1 MVFKHPVNSGRINA
15 AKSAFVFVQ
24 LTVKFLLRI
33 VNVKTVFM
41 NVIKIGHGGNFFL
54 LIYSIS
60 ILKFGLGE

>member
-1 MVFKHPVNSGRINA
+1 MLFEYPIDSDRINA

-24 LTVKFLLRI
+24 LTVKFFLRI

-41 NVIKIGHGGNFFL
+41 NVVKVGHVKKVLL

-60 ILKFGLGE
+60 ILKFALGE

>member
-1 MVFKHPVNSGRINA
+1 MVFKHPIDSYRINA

-41 NVIKIGHGGNFFL
+41 NVIKVGHVEKFFL
-54 LIYSIS
+54 LTCSIS

>member
-1 MVFKHPVNSGRINA
+1 MVFKHPIDSDRIYS

-41 NVIKIGHGGNFFL
+41 NVIKVGHVEDIFFINL
-54 LIYSIS
+54 
-60 ILKFGLGE
+60 

>member
-1 MVFKHPVNSGRINA
+1 MVFKHPIDSDRIYS

-33 VNVKTVFM
+33 VNGEAVFM
-41 NVIKIGHGGNFFL
+41 NVIKIGHVEKGSF
-54 LIYSIS
+54 IYSIS